1 MKKITAAVLTII
13 TLLLALC
20 GCSQGSDAPDGM
32 QLVRGSDA
40 IGYYFYS
47 PIGWIVASQGNVASS
62 YVSTIDSTSVTL
74 VEAKMPEGTVKEY
87 FEAAKADFTFDI
99 EIKNEGGEPIVAKL
113 GNAEEALQY
122 TYDYEYSG
130 FKFRTI
136 QIFAKFEGRFYI
148 FTFTAQLT
156 ERTEGESYY
165 DFHFAKSFQSIVEN
179 VKFVTKSGTEPAPEY
194 TEVDGYLLV
203 SDKKL
208 CGFDMYVPKDY
219 KVDFSD
225 GIVSVTR
232 ADGSNINVSKATSG
246 GVGIESYWKNRE
258 KELEAIVGE
267 VTRIGDDGN
276 EETPFG
282 KSTTL
287 GNLATAA
294 SYEYTYELG
303 GVKYHV
309 YQVFAVDTFDGYA
322 FTFTAPEAVYAERIG
337 EALDV
342 AARLEF

>member
-13 TLLLALC
+13 TLLLALT
-20 GCSQGSDAPDGM
+20 GCSQGADAPEGM

-47 PIGWIVASQGNVASS
+47 PIGWIVASQGNIASS

-74 VEAKMPEGTVKEY
+74 VEAKMPEGSIKDY
-87 FEAAKADFTFDI
+87 FEAAKADFTF
-99 EIKNEGGEPIVAKL
+99 EITVKNEGGEPIATKL
-113 GNAEEALQY
+113 GNSEEAYQY
-122 TYDYEYSG
+122 IYDYEYSG
-130 FKFRTI
+130 FKFRTM

-148 FTFTAQLT
+148 FTFTSQLT
-156 ERTEGESYY
+156 ERSAGTSYY
-165 DFHFAKSFQSIVEN
+165 DFHLANSLPKIVEN
-179 VKFVTKSGTEPAPEY
+179 VKFVTKSGTEPTPEY
-194 TEVDGYLLV
+194 PEVNGYLLV

-219 KVDFSD
+219 KVDYSD

-232 ADGSNINVSKATSG
+232 EDGANITVSKSTAT
-246 GVGIESYWKNRE
+246 GVTIKDYWANRK
-258 KELEAIVGE
+258 KELEAIVCTVTEIE
-267 VTRIGDDGN
+267 VN
-276 EETPFG
+276 
-282 KSTTL
+282 KSEGVTL

-309 YQVFAVDTFDGYA
+309 YQVFAVDTFEGYA

-337 EALDV
+337 EARDI